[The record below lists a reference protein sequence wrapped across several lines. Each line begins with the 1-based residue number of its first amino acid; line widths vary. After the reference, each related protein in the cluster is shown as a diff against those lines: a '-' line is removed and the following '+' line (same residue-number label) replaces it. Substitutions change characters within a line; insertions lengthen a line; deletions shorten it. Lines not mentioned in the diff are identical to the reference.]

1 MMRQSVA
8 YFVAAAICAISVSV
22 FVTAIP
28 AFGAD
33 DSTFMSLVA
42 NNEDT
47 HITAQDLAFILATH
61 NYDATPEDGC
71 VLVHQDGKAY
81 KLVPNGDASGLADVS
96 VVG

>member
-1 MMRQSVA
+1 MMRQSVT
-8 YFVAAAICAISVSV
+8 YMTAAAICVLSIL
-22 FVTAIP
+22 AIP
-28 AFGAD
+28 AFGAEEA
-33 DSTFMSLVA
+33 SFMGLIT

-61 NYDATPEDGC
+61 SYDATPEDGC
-71 VLVHQDGKAY
+71 VLVHQDGKDY